1 MIPSRHLWLGNVTQ
15 KPTDDAVLEVFA
27 AFGKVDSVR
36 VFPVKAYAFVNYAEI
51 ASAIKAMSALEGV
64 AIPAL
69 TGVCGVVC
77 GVGCKNGLLGW
88 DGQCAPG

>member
-1 MIPSRHLWLGNVTQ
+1 M
-15 KPTDDAVLEVFA
+15 
-27 AFGKVDSVR
+27 R

-69 TGVCGVVC
+69 TGA
-77 GVGCKNGLLGW
+77 LGALHW
-88 DGQCAPG
+88 ERCWERWAR